1 MKFTP
6 QMLSKLKSD
15 YSKVKMMSVVTPEY
29 KRLKALIQSLP
40 DSEKQ
45 KLIDADIKW
54 LKNIAK
60 MTMKEDSNTE
70 ITEEKFYVGY
80 NKGRG
85 QGKGVFKG
93 VFSSYKEAK
102 KEVDK
107 LIKLFSGS
115 HNMTAY
121 YVVDKHGNPVLE
133 TNEDAGVGG
142 IAFVLLVAAKY
153 LLPRVID
160 GLGDTIDNI
169 KDFINPPKYI
179 KFIKQLE
186 NNREFN
192 RQFIELIKKKGGL
205 EKFAKDLYTKNRGE
219 LSELPELNKAIDK
232 FTRDEKLDKD
242 DAKMVK
248 SKIIDSFVAAV
259 YENYEKTLK
268 MLKKKYPDMAK
279 DIDEHLM
286 GYNNDRGQGSVEF
299 SASQLK
305 KLHEEYT
312 TIDRKGITEEVLVG
326 IGNTLS
332 DIPNN
337 GLEQLSEAGIP
348 ILSQMAK
355 IVLNAK

>member
-1 MKFTP
+1 MAVKFTP

-15 YSKVKMMSVVTPEY
+15 YGKVKMMSVVTPEY

-93 VFSSYKEAK
+93 VFPSYKEAK

-121 YVVDKHGNPVLE
+121 YVVDKNGNPVLE
-133 TNEDAGVGG
+133 AKEEGG
-142 IAFVLLVAAKY
+142 S
-153 LLPRVID
+153 
-160 GLGDTIDNI
+160 G
-169 KDFINPPKYI
+169 
-179 KFIKQLE
+179 
-186 NNREFN
+186 
-192 RQFIELIKKKGGL
+192 
-205 EKFAKDLYTKNRGE
+205 
-219 LSELPELNKAIDK
+219 
-232 FTRDEKLDKD
+232 
-242 DAKMVK
+242 
-248 SKIIDSFVAAV
+248 
-259 YENYEKTLK
+259 
-268 MLKKKYPDMAK
+268 
-279 DIDEHLM
+279 
-286 GYNNDRGQGSVEF
+286 EF

-312 TIDRKGITEEVLVG
+312 TIDKKGITEEVLVN

-332 DIPNN
+332 DIPNK